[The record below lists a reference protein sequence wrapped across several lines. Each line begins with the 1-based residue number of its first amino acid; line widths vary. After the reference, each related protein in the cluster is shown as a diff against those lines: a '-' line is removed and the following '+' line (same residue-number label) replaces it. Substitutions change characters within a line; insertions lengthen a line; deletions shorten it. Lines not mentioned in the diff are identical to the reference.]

1 MVKTENYIGIYR
13 SRNGGLPIHVM
24 LRNTG
29 ALSQG
34 HDVMGVG
41 YAVSLSGDDYLA
53 VFDGWYMAIR
63 FVDFDYYPLIK
74 GLSVWVSTSL

>member
-53 VFDGWYMAIR
+53 VFDGWYMGIR
-63 FVDFDYYPLIK
+63 FVDFDYYPLAER
-74 GLSVWVSTSL
+74 SRS

>member
-1 MVKTENYIGIYR
+1 MRYYKHYTSAI
-13 SRNGGLPIHVM
+13 NGGLPIHAM
-24 LRNTG
+24 LRNPG

-41 YAVSLSGDDYLA
+41 YAVSLSGDDCLA

-74 GLSVWVSTSL
+74 SLSVWVSTSL